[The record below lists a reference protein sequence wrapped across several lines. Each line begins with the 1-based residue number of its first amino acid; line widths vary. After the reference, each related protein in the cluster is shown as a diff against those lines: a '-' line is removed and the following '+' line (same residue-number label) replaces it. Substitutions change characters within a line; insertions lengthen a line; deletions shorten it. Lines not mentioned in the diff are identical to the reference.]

1 LETQGNCKKR
11 EFLRNERQRDS
22 DKERPRDREEF
33 FVVAWSCSLLQR
45 VKNMA
50 VMTIHGFEVM
60 HSFLLSANWFLL
72 GQSLCRKDLW
82 HMHAM

>member
-11 EFLRNERQRDS
+11 EFLRDERQ
-22 DKERPRDREEF
+22 RDREEF
-33 FVVAWSCSLLQR
+33 FVVVAWSCSLLQR
-45 VKNMA
+45 VKNVA

-72 GQSLCRKDLW
+72 GQPLCRKDLW
-82 HMHAM
+82 HMHAV